1 MGMSDRL
8 RLIVLITLLALLVV
22 AAASVAVQTSRLSS
36 ATAHAAS
43 LARDVEEEKLRADG
57 LERQLRQARTSIAAL
72 GQFGADTQ
80 GNCADSFERFLA
92 IPGLAVLP
100 TLPGDVQESASSV
113 AAEHSGGGV
122 VMRTSLSQQGA
133 ATGAAP
139 ASNMPDDAA
148 FTEFLNA
155 F

>member
-1 MGMSDRL
+1 MSERL
-8 RLIVLITLLALLVV
+8 RRIALIALLVLLV
-22 AAASVAVQTSRLSS
+22 AAAISVAVQTYRLSS
-36 ATAHAAS
+36 ATAHADS
-43 LARDVEEEKLRADG
+43 LARDVADEKRRADG
-57 LERQLRQARTSIAAL
+57 LEGQLRQARTSIAAL

-80 GNCADSFERFLA
+80 GNCADAFEKFLA

-122 VMRTSLSQQGA
+122 AMRTSLSRQGA

-139 ASNMPDDAA
+139 VSNMPDDAA